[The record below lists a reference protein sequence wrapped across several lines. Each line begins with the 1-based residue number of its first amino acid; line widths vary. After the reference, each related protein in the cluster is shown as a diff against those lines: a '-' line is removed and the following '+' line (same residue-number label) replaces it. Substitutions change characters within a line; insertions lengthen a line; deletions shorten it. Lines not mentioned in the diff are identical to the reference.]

1 MKNIILIGMPA
12 VGKSTIGSAIARKLG
27 MKYIDTDD
35 VIRKS
40 CMATLPEIIEKHG
53 SDKFLLIE
61 DRILSQIETT
71 KTVISTGGSAI
82 YGENAMR
89 KLKEGGIVLYLK
101 ISFEEISKRLKRMK
115 SRGVVIREGQ
125 TLKDLYDERCA
136 LCEKYADVTVDMTD
150 FTPTVGVEQ
159 CLIALKRAGAVR

>member
-1 MKNIILIGMPA
+1 
-12 VGKSTIGSAIARKLG
+12 
-27 MKYIDTDD
+27 
-35 VIRKS
+35 
-40 CMATLPEIIEKHG
+40 
-53 SDKFLLIE
+53 
-61 DRILSQIETT
+61 
-71 KTVISTGGSAI
+71 
-82 YGENAMR
+82 MR